1 MKHNNNSIPFITRLL
16 ISLSAFLP
24 LVIMIL
30 IKSFGL
36 VTYVTLIAI
45 AIISILSIIFLSL
58 FLITLN
64 KVSGK
69 TYKIID
75 YYLIN
80 DKVALYSINI
90 YLIPLLTLDFNNSIS
105 VILNLLLLILV
116 ETYILKNN
124 SLYFNII
131 LLILGYNIYK
141 TRDEKII
148 ISKYNFSQIKN
159 NSYQV
164 RQYGTSNIF
173 YIK

>member
-30 IKSFGL
+30 IKNLGL
-36 VTYVTLIAI
+36 VTYVTLISI

-90 YLIPLLTLDFNNSIS
+90 YLIPLLTLNFNNSIS

>member
-1 MKHNNNSIPFITRLL
+1 MKHNNSIPFITRLL

-24 LVIMIL
+24 LAIMIL
-30 IKSFGL
+30 IKNFRL
-36 VTYVTLIAI
+36 VTYVTLIVFT
-45 AIISILSIIFLSL
+45 IISILSIIFLSL

-90 YLIPLLTLDFNNSIS
+90 YLIPLLTLDFNNSVSI
-105 VILNLLLLILV
+105 ILNLLLLVLV
-116 ETYILKNN
+116 DIYILKNN

-141 TRDEKII
+141 TKDEKII
-148 ISKYNFSQIKN
+148 ISKYNFSEIKN

>member
-30 IKSFGL
+30 IKNFGL
-36 VTYVTLIAI
+36 VTYVTLIPI

>member
-30 IKSFGL
+30 IKNFGL

-45 AIISILSIIFLSL
+45 ATISILSIIFLSL

-148 ISKYNFSQIKN
+148 ISKYNFSQIEN

>member
-30 IKSFGL
+30 IKNFGL

-45 AIISILSIIFLSL
+45 AIISVLSIIFLSL

>member
-24 LVIMIL
+24 LAIMIL
-30 IKSFGL
+30 IKNFGL